1 MESNSLRISYKWLLP
16 AYCSPNKEETRQ
28 VSWRNLNSIAVKLN
42 GGDLLSRY
50 IKVKQRRNLPI
61 RINAAN
67 SVIRLINTQFLATHI
82 YTWHRFHTAC
92 LHTRVIA
99 LIRKRGFHL
108 PLSPIFSIIIK
119 DVSLDTVRNCL
130 HIPRMLANSRFNFPP
145 IRPSINK
152 LVPEINRP
160 FSRVSA
166 RDRSGNVLCVSCIAT
181 SNRRI
186 EPFRSLRSRESIWRI
201 FEIRREEVSS
211 PQALTPLLDKG
222 KGGSVDR

>member
-67 SVIRLINTQFLATHI
+67 SVIRLINTQFLATYI
-82 YTWHRFHTAC
+82 YIYMASVSYRMLAY
-92 LHTRVIA
+92 TRHCVDPQTRI
-99 LIRKRGFHL
+99 
-108 PLSPIFSIIIK
+108 PPPSLSLSNIFIIIK
-119 DVSLDTVRNCL
+119 DYSLDTVRNCL

-181 SNRRI
+181 SNRL
-186 EPFRSLRSRESIWRI
+186 F
-201 FEIRREEVSS
+201 
-211 PQALTPLLDKG
+211 
-222 KGGSVDR
+222 

>member
-67 SVIRLINTQFLATHI
+67 SVIRLINTQFLATYI
-82 YTWHRFHTAC
+82 YIHGIGFIPHAC
-92 LHTRVIA
+92 IHASLRWSANEDSTS
-99 LIRKRGFHL
+99 LS
-108 PLSPIFSIIIK
+108 LSPIFSIIIK
-119 DVSLDTVRNCL
+119 DDSLDTVRNCL
-130 HIPRMLANSRFNFPP
+130 HIPRMLTNSRFNFPP

-152 LVPEINRP
+152 PVPEINHFLEFWLEICWR
-160 FSRVSA
+160 
-166 RDRSGNVLCVSCIAT
+166 NVLCVSCIAT
-181 SNRRI
+181 SNRL
-186 EPFRSLRSRESIWRI
+186 F
-201 FEIRREEVSS
+201 
-211 PQALTPLLDKG
+211 
-222 KGGSVDR
+222 

>member
-42 GGDLLSRY
+42 GGDPLSRY

-108 PLSPIFSIIIK
+108 PLSLSPIFLLLLKTI
-119 DVSLDTVRNCL
+119 
-130 HIPRMLANSRFNFPP
+130 
-145 IRPSINK
+145 
-152 LVPEINRP
+152 
-160 FSRVSA
+160 
-166 RDRSGNVLCVSCIAT
+166 
-181 SNRRI
+181 
-186 EPFRSLRSRESIWRI
+186 
-201 FEIRREEVSS
+201 
-211 PQALTPLLDKG
+211 ALTPYEIVSTFHGCWQIADLIFHRFVHLLINPSPRLIIFSSF
-222 KGGSVDR
+222 GSRSVEETYYA

>member
-67 SVIRLINTQFLATHI
+67 SVIRLINTQFLATYI
-82 YTWHRFHTAC
+82 YIHGIGFIPHACIHASLRWSANEDSTSLSLQYFLLLLKTLALTPYEIVSTFHGCWQIADLIFHRFVH
-92 LHTRVIA
+92 L
-99 LIRKRGFHL
+99 LINPSPRLIIFSSFGSRSFRKRFMRKLH
-108 PLSPIFSIIIK
+108 SYVES
-119 DVSLDTVRNCL
+119 SLLIHT
-130 HIPRMLANSRFNFPP
+130 
-145 IRPSINK
+145 
-152 LVPEINRP
+152 
-160 FSRVSA
+160 
-166 RDRSGNVLCVSCIAT
+166 
-181 SNRRI
+181 
-186 EPFRSLRSRESIWRI
+186 RESIWRI

-211 PQALTPLLDKG
+211 LEPASFDT
-222 KGGSVDR
+222 VIR